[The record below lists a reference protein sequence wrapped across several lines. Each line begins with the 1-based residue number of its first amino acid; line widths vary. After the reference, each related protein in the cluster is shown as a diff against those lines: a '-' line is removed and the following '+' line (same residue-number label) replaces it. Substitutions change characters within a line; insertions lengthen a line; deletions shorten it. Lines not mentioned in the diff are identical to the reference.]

1 MSELLHDM
9 EPPDLISLAKT
20 VTSRLVEANSPVK
33 ALENILLHAD
43 SAEGVLMRRKITKE
57 LLFKHLN
64 SKRVPI
70 GIRVDKA
77 EHVRLVIETWHSEEA
92 IAQELRTRSQPQL
105 NIDQM
110 TTLRVENLP
119 YSTKIEDLKTYF
131 NHFGEVGDIYL
142 PRERGRFMGY
152 AFVRFY
158 DQHDARYAARYAMEE
173 LERRIFGGRVLRIT
187 IEGQNR
193 SRDDMRSRSRSRDY
207 ERSRRRSSDD
217 MRSRSRT
224 RDDGR
229 SRRDDSGCH
238 SRSRDDVRSRS
249 RSRDYRRS
257 RTRSRKYM
265 RSCSRSRN
273 DEGSRNRSWNGR
285 GSHSRSRDIR
295 KGCDRTT
302 ENRRSKSRSRY
313 GKRSHSRSGN
323 SRRNFSRSR
332 DSRRSRSRSVD
343 RSRSRDYKGYYG
355 SVREGPQEI

>member
-187 IEGQNR
+187 IERQNR

-207 ERSRRRSSDD
+207 EGSRKRSREDR
-217 MRSRSRT
+217 RSRSRT
-224 RDDGR
+224 RQDGS

-238 SRSRDDVRSRS
+238 SRSNDDVRSRSKSREYRRSRS
-249 RSRDYRRS
+249 RSRDYRS
-257 RTRSRKYM
+257 CSRSRKYR
-265 RSCSRSRN
+265 RSHSRSRN
-273 DEGSRNRSWNGR
+273 DERSLNRSWYGR
-285 GSHSRSRDIR
+285 GSYSRSTYGR
-295 KGCDRTT
+295 KSRGRTT
-302 ENRRSKSRSRY
+302 DNRRSRSRSRY
-313 GKRSHSRSGN
+313 GKRSHSRSRN
-323 SRRNFSRSR
+323 SRRNCI
-332 DSRRSRSRSVD
+332 RSVD
-343 RSRSRDYKGYYG
+343 RSRSRDYKVQYG
-355 SVREGPQEI
+355 SVGDHKR